1 MVYEKGKSSTWDA
14 LFWFNFPSSFNA
26 WSKDVYSKWKFRLLL
41 LEAFKHGWF
50 LNFKIEGSIRS

>member
-14 LFWFNFPSSFNA
+14 LFWFNFSSFFNV